1 MDWNQYFSFFIL
13 SVIAMHLAATIGGYL
28 QSWWQELTIGKHTGQ
43 SVRDTDRLGLSAKMS
58 GKQRSDWY
66 VFFHCSDL
74 VGKEPAEKKSSPM
87 SQEKVA
93 SQSQRRSSARRLENR
108 LTRT

>member
-1 MDWNQYFSFFIL
+1 MEWNQYFSVFIL
-13 SVIAMHLAATIGGYL
+13 SVIAIHLAATAGARL
-28 QSWWQELTIGKHTGQ
+28 QSWWQGFYVEKHPGHSARDVD
-43 SVRDTDRLGLSAKMS
+43 SVGLSAKMP

-74 VGKEPAEKKSSPM
+74 VGKEPAEKGSTSM

-93 SQSQRRSSARRLENR
+93 SQPQRRPSARRPENR
-108 LTRT
+108 LTLT